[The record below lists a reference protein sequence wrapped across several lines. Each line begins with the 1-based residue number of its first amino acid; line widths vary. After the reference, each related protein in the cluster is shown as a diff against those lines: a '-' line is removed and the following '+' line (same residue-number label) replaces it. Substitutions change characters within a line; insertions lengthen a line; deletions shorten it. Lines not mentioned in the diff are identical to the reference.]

1 MEWFPVTQN
10 DANYEIKERSATEVT
25 VQVTVATPAI
35 KNEIDSVYRRYGRE
49 AQIPGFRKGHVPRS
63 FLNSRFGRTL
73 FLDEAKKDLEENHL
87 QEAISS
93 LKLIP
98 VTVPEVESDSFA
110 EEEEFIFT
118 AQFSVFPEVNLPEYR
133 GIELP
138 VTPEREVS
146 DDDIDTMLDQLRNR
160 FATLSPKDGE
170 TVGDGDIVRV
180 AEGEKEWDLR
190 ADAENKA
197 SAKLIGTKVGETV
210 EIDFDLPDGKSRHTS
225 LSILG
230 LKEITLPELDDDF
243 GKDTGFDSL
252 AALREN
258 IKENLTQTN
267 TRERERKIKTDL
279 LDHLVEQVDLPLP
292 EAFVDE
298 RVNEDLEAL
307 KKELADPRSPLTFEE
322 YLKREEKS
330 EEELQA
336 DYNKAVVRRLKRE
349 LVLNK
354 LVEQEKIAID
364 DAELEEIVRE
374 EATQSGE
381 DPLRF
386 VAQLKANERWE
397 DYRQEKVNARALD
410 ILYNEAKLT
419 EVPE

>member
-1 MEWFPVTQN
+1 MEWFTVTQN
-10 DANYEIKERSATEVT
+10 DANYEIKERSATDVT
-25 VQVTVATPAI
+25 VQVTIATPAI
-35 KNEIDSVYRRYGRE
+35 KNQIDGVYRRYGRE

-73 FLDEAKKDLEENHL
+73 FLDEAKQELEEKHL
-87 QEAISS
+87 EIAISS
-93 LKLIP
+93 LELNP
-98 VTVPEVESDSFA
+98 VTMPKVESDSFT

-118 AQFSVFPEVNLPEYR
+118 AKFSVFPEITLPEYR
-133 GIELP
+133 GLELSVAP
-138 VTPEREVS
+138 DREIS
-146 DDDIDTMLDQLRNR
+146 EDDINATLDQLRSR

-170 TVGDGDIVRV
+170 TVSEGDIVRV
-180 AEGEKEWDLR
+180 AEGKEEWDLR
-190 ADAENKA
+190 ADTENKS
-197 SAKLIGTKVGETV
+197 SAKLIGAKVGETV

-225 LSILG
+225 LSIVG
-230 LKEITLPELDDDF
+230 LKEIILPELDDDF
-243 GKDTGFDSL
+243 GKGTGFDSL

-258 IKENLTQTN
+258 IKENLTKTS

-279 LDHLVEQVDLPLP
+279 LDHLVEQTDLPLP
-292 EAFVDE
+292 EAFVEE

-336 DYNKAVVRRLKRE
+336 DYNNAVVQRLKRE
-349 LVLNK
+349 LVLDK
-354 LVEQEKIAID
+354 LIEQEKIAID
-364 DAELEEIVRE
+364 DAELEEIARE

-386 VAQLKANERWE
+386 VAQLKANERWD
-397 DYRQEKVNARALD
+397 DYRHEKVNARALD

-419 EVPE
+419 EEKE

>member
-10 DANYEIKERSATEVT
+10 DANYEIKERSSTEVT

-73 FLDEAKKDLEENHL
+73 FLDEAKKELEENHL

-93 LKLIP
+93 LKLNP
-98 VTVPEVESDSFA
+98 VTVPEVKSDSFA

-118 AQFSVFPEVNLPEYR
+118 AQFSIFPEVNLPEYR
-133 GIELP
+133 GIELSAA
-138 VTPEREVS
+138 PEREVS
-146 DDDIDTMLDQLRNR
+146 EDDINTTLDQLRSR

-170 TVGDGDIVRV
+170 AVSDGDIVRV

-197 SAKLIGTKVGETV
+197 SAKLIGAKVGETV
-210 EIDFDLPDGKSRHTS
+210 EIDFDLPDGKSKHTS
-225 LSILG
+225 LSIVG

-267 TRERERKIKTDL
+267 TRDRERKIKTDL
-279 LDHLVEQVDLPLP
+279 LDHLVEQTDLPLP
-292 EAFVDE
+292 EAFVAE
-298 RVNEDLEAL
+298 RVNEDLETL

-322 YLKREEKS
+322 YLKREEKT

-336 DYNKAVVRRLKRE
+336 DYNKAVVQRLKRE
-349 LVLNK
+349 LVLDK
-354 LVEQEKIAID
+354 LIEQEKIAID
-364 DAELEEIVRE
+364 EP
-374 EATQSGE
+374 T
-381 DPLRF
+381 
-386 VAQLKANERWE
+386 
-397 DYRQEKVNARALD
+397 
-410 ILYNEAKLT
+410 
-419 EVPE
+419 

>member
-49 AQIPGFRKGHVPRS
+49 AQIPGFRKGHVPQS

-73 FLDEAKKDLEENHL
+73 FLDEAKKELEENYL
-87 QEAISS
+87 EKAISS

-98 VTVPEVESDSFA
+98 VSVPAVKSDYFA
-110 EEEEFIFT
+110 EDEEFIFT
-118 AQFSVFPEVNLPEYR
+118 AKFSVFPEVNLPEYR
-133 GIELP
+133 GMELS
-138 VTPEREVS
+138 VVPEREVS
-146 DDDIDTMLDQLRNR
+146 EDDINATVEQIRNR
-160 FATLSPKDGE
+160 FATLAPKDGE
-170 TVGDGDIVRV
+170 TVSDGDIVGV
-180 AEGEKEWDLR
+180 MEGEKEWDLR

-197 SAKLIGTKVGETV
+197 SAKLIGAKVGETV
-210 EIDFDLPDGKSRHTS
+210 EIDFDLPDGKSRHTE
-225 LSILG
+225 LSIVG
-230 LKEITLPELDDDF
+230 LKEIVLPKPDDDF

-258 IKENLTQTN
+258 IKENLTKTS

-279 LDHLVEQVDLPLP
+279 LDHLVEQTDLPLP
-292 EAFVDE
+292 EAFVNE
-298 RVNEDLEAL
+298 RVNEDLETL
-307 KKELADPRSPLTFEE
+307 KKELAAPRSPLTFEE

-336 DYNKAVVRRLKRE
+336 DYNKAVVLRLKRE
-349 LVLNK
+349 LVLDK
-354 LVEQEKIAID
+354 LIEQEKIAID
-364 DAELEEIVRE
+364 DAELEKIARE

-386 VAQLKANERWE
+386 VAQLKANERWD
-397 DYRQEKVNARALD
+397 DYRHEKVNARALD

-419 EVPE
+419 EEKE

>member
-35 KNEIDSVYRRYGRE
+35 KNEIDSVYSRYGRE
-49 AQIPGFRKGHVPRS
+49 AQIPGFRKGHVPQS
-63 FLNSRFGRTL
+63 FLDLRFGRTL
-73 FLDEAKKDLEENHL
+73 FLDEAKKELEEKHL
-87 QEAISS
+87 QEAVSF
-93 LKLIP
+93 LKLTP
-98 VTVPEVESDSFA
+98 VSVPKVESDSFT
-110 EEEEFIFT
+110 EEEFIFT

-133 GIELP
+133 GLELSVAP
-138 VTPEREVS
+138 AREVS
-146 DDDIDTMLDQLRNR
+146 EDDINTTLDQLRGR
-160 FATLSPKDGE
+160 FATLSLKDGE
-170 TVGDGDIVRV
+170 TVSDGDIVRV

-190 ADAENKA
+190 VEAENKA
-197 SAKLIGTKVGETV
+197 SAKLIGAKVGDTV
-210 EIDFDLPDGKSRHTS
+210 EIDFDLPDGKSRHAS

-230 LKEITLPELDDDF
+230 LKEITLPEIDDAF

-258 IKENLTQTN
+258 IKENLTQTS

-279 LDHLVEQVDLPLP
+279 LDHLVEQTDLPLP

-298 RVNEDLEAL
+298 RVKEDLEAL

-336 DYNKAVVRRLKRE
+336 HYNEAVVRRLKRE
-349 LVLNK
+349 LVLDK
-354 LVEQEKIAID
+354 LIEQEKIAID

-397 DYRQEKVNARALD
+397 DYRHEKVNARALD
-410 ILYNEAKLT
+410 ILYNEAKLI
-419 EVPE
+419 EEKK